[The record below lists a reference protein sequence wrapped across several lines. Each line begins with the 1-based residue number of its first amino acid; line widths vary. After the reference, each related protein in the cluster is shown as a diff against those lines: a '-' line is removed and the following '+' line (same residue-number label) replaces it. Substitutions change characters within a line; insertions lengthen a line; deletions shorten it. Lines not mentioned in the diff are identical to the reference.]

1 MKKSHGVIVALFA
14 AVALLSCKVDSSS
27 GGGGGNNKVA
37 SEPVITEQPQ
47 AATYQKD
54 ADKVNFLKINVQELT
69 DGGTLSYQWYKDGT
83 PIEGAIKNSVE
94 PDVTAV
100 GNFVYYCAVTNT
112 LGKSTAS
119 TESERVTISVISVNQ
134 NVEKTYAAAPLITEN
149 PVNATYKSGADVSA
163 LNVTAEVKAE
173 GNALKGDVK
182 YQWYKDGEK
191 IVSATSAS
199 YQPFATAPEVG
210 EVKEYK
216 YYCEVTNDCTATA
229 TGDKKT
235 ASAKSA
241 EVTITVEPKE
251 NSKTYAAVPSITE
264 NPVNTTYK
272 SGADVSALNV
282 TAEVKAEGN
291 ALKGDVKYQWYK
303 DGEKIVSAT
312 SASYQPFATAPE
324 VGEVKE
330 YKYYCE
336 VTNDCT
342 ATATGDKKTASAK
355 SAEVTITVEPKENS
369 KTYAAVPSITEN
381 PVNTTYKSGASVS
394 ALNVTAE
401 VKAEGNALKGVV
413 SYQWYKDGEKIASAT
428 SASYLPFATAPE
440 VSEVKEYKYYCEVT
454 NDCTATATG
463 DKKTAS
469 AKSMEVTITVEPKEI
484 TYAAVPSITENPANA
499 TYKSGASVSALKVT
513 AEVKAEGYALKGDVK
528 YQWYEDDKKIDSATS
543 ASYLPFATAPE
554 VGEVKVY
561 KYYCEVTNDC
571 TATATG
577 DIKTA
582 SAKSMEVT
590 ITVEPNPIQ
599 QPVTPVFSKNLKSA
613 INAEESASLSVEA
626 TVADAGTL
634 TYRLYKNNSPS
645 GSDQTSGSFTVTTS
659 GTYYIKAINTLNGSS
674 VSQDSNKCV
683 VTITGKPTDG
693 TGNLGFNFGEQS
705 KLSKIEFISGTSVK
719 NGETLPLTVRA
730 TYEDGTSAEVFPVYS
745 LDNTEIAVVQNG
757 YILKGI
763 SAGTVNITAT
773 YTEDEV
779 TKTASVKITVTDG
792 NGGGSGSGSASGV
805 FDFGS

>member
-27 GGGGGNNKVA
+27 GGGGNDKVA
-37 SEPVITEQPQ
+37 SAPVITEQPQ

-83 PIEGAIKNSVE
+83 PIKGAIKNSVE
-94 PDVTAV
+94 PDVSAV
-100 GNFVYYCAVTNT
+100 GKFVYYCAVTNT

-134 NVEKTYAAAPLITEN
+134 NVEKTYAAVPSITEN
-149 PVNATYKSGADVSA
+149 PVNTTYKSGAGVST
-163 LNVTAEVKAE
+163 LKVTAEVKAE

-210 EVKEYK
+210 
-216 YYCEVTNDCTATA
+216 
-229 TGDKKT
+229 
-235 ASAKSA
+235 
-241 EVTITVEPKE
+241 
-251 NSKTYAAVPSITE
+251 
-264 NPVNTTYK
+264 
-272 SGADVSALNV
+272 
-282 TAEVKAEGN
+282 
-291 ALKGDVKYQWYK
+291 
-303 DGEKIVSAT
+303 
-312 SASYQPFATAPE
+312 
-324 VGEVKE
+324 
-330 YKYYCE
+330 
-336 VTNDCT
+336 
-342 ATATGDKKTASAK
+342 
-355 SAEVTITVEPKENS
+355 
-369 KTYAAVPSITEN
+369 
-381 PVNTTYKSGASVS
+381 
-394 ALNVTAE
+394 
-401 VKAEGNALKGVV
+401 
-413 SYQWYKDGEKIASAT
+413 
-428 SASYLPFATAPE
+428 
-440 VSEVKEYKYYCEVT
+440 EVKEYKYYCEVT

-513 AEVKAEGYALKGDVK
+513 AEVKAEGNALKGDVK
-528 YQWYEDDKKIDSATS
+528 YQWYEDGKKIDSATS
-543 ASYLPFATAPE
+543 ASYQPFATAPE
-554 VGEVKVY
+554 VGEVKEY

-577 DIKTA
+577 DKKTA
-582 SAKSMEVT
+582 SAKSAEVT

-613 INAEESASLSVEA
+613 IDAEESASLSVEA
-626 TVADAGTL
+626 TVADGGTL
-634 TYRLYKNNSPS
+634 TYRLYKDNLPS
-645 GSDQTSGSFTVTTS
+645 GSDQNSGSFTVTMS

-719 NGETLPLTVRA
+719 NGENLTLTVRA
-730 TYEDGTSAEVFPVYS
+730 TYEDGTSAEVIPMYS
-745 LDNTEIAVVQNG
+745 LDNAEIAVVQNG

-763 SAGTVNITAT
+763 SVGTVNITAI
-773 YTEDEV
+773 YTEGEV

-792 NGGGSGSGSASGV
+792 AGGRK
-805 FDFGS
+805 

>member
-27 GGGGGNNKVA
+27 GGGGGNDKVA
-37 SEPVITEQPQ
+37 SKPVITEQPQ
-47 AATYQKD
+47 AATYQKG

-69 DGGTLSYQWYKDGT
+69 DGGTLSYQWYKDEKA
-83 PIEGAIKNSVE
+83 IEGAIKNSVK
-94 PDVTAV
+94 PDVTTV

-119 TESERVTISVISVNQ
+119 TESERVKISVIPVNQ
-134 NVEKTYAAAPLITEN
+134 NDEKTYAAAPLITEN
-149 PVNATYKSGADVSA
+149 PVNATYKSGAGVIA
-163 LNVTAEVKAE
+163 LKVTAEVKAE

-199 YQPFATAPEVG
+199 YLPFATAPEVG

-291 ALKGDVKYQWYK
+291 ALKG
-303 DGEKIVSAT
+303 
-312 SASYQPFATAPE
+312 
-324 VGEVKE
+324 
-330 YKYYCE
+330 
-336 VTNDCT
+336 
-342 ATATGDKKTASAK
+342 
-355 SAEVTITVEPKENS
+355 
-369 KTYAAVPSITEN
+369 
-381 PVNTTYKSGASVS
+381 
-394 ALNVTAE
+394 
-401 VKAEGNALKGVV
+401 VV
-413 SYQWYKDGEKIASAT
+413 SYQWYEDGKKIDSAT

-513 AEVKAEGYALKGDVK
+513 AEVKAEGNALKGVVT
-528 YQWYEDDKKIDSATS
+528 YQWYKDGEKIASATS
-543 ASYLPFATAPE
+543 ASYQPFATAPE
-554 VGEVKVY
+554 VGEVKEY

-582 SAKSMEVT
+582 SAKSAEVT

-599 QPVTPVFSKNLKSA
+599 QPVTPVFSKNLMSA
-613 INAEESASLSVEA
+613 INAEESASLAVEA
-626 TVADAGTL
+626 TVDAGTL
-634 TYRLYKNNSPS
+634 TYRLYKNNSPF
-645 GSDQTSGSFTVTTS
+645 GSDQTSGSFTVNTS

-674 VSQDSNKCV
+674 ASQDSNKCV

-719 NGETLPLTVRA
+719 NGEILILTVRA
-730 TYEDGTSAEVFPVYS
+730 TYEDGTSAEVFPAYS

-757 YILKGI
+757 YILRGI
-763 SAGTVNITAT
+763 SAGSVNINAT

-792 NGGGSGSGSASGV
+792 DGGGSGSGSASGG
-805 FDFGS
+805 FNFGSGL

>member
-1 MKKSHGVIVALFA
+1 MKKSHGVIAALFA
-14 AVALLSCKVDSSS
+14 AVALLSCKVDSS
-27 GGGGGNNKVA
+27 GGGGNDKVA

-47 AATYQKD
+47 AATYQKG

-100 GNFVYYCAVTNT
+100 GNFVYYCVVTNT

-119 TESERVTISVISVNQ
+119 TESEHVKISVIPVNQ
-134 NVEKTYAAAPLITEN
+134 NDEKTYAAVPLITENPVNATYKSGASVIALKVTAEVKAEGNALKGVVSYQWYKDGEKIDSATSASYQPFATAPEVSEVKEYKYYCEVTNDCTATATGDIKTASAKSAEVTITVEPKENSKTYAAVPSITEN

-163 LNVTAEVKAE
+163 LKVTAEVKAE

-182 YQWYKDGEK
+182 YQWYEEDGKK
-191 IVSATSAS
+191 IDSATSAS
-199 YQPFATAPEVG
+199 YQPFATAPEVS

-241 EVTITVEPKE
+241 EVTITVEP
-251 NSKTYAAVPSITE
+251 NS
-264 NPVNTTYK
+264 
-272 SGADVSALNV
+272 
-282 TAEVKAEGN
+282 
-291 ALKGDVKYQWYK
+291 
-303 DGEKIVSAT
+303 
-312 SASYQPFATAPE
+312 
-324 VGEVKE
+324 
-330 YKYYCE
+330 
-336 VTNDCT
+336 
-342 ATATGDKKTASAK
+342 
-355 SAEVTITVEPKENS
+355 
-369 KTYAAVPSITEN
+369 
-381 PVNTTYKSGASVS
+381 
-394 ALNVTAE
+394 
-401 VKAEGNALKGVV
+401 
-413 SYQWYKDGEKIASAT
+413 
-428 SASYLPFATAPE
+428 
-440 VSEVKEYKYYCEVT
+440 
-454 NDCTATATG
+454 
-463 DKKTAS
+463 
-469 AKSMEVTITVEPKEI
+469 
-484 TYAAVPSITENPANA
+484 
-499 TYKSGASVSALKVT
+499 
-513 AEVKAEGYALKGDVK
+513 
-528 YQWYEDDKKIDSATS
+528 
-543 ASYLPFATAPE
+543 
-554 VGEVKVY
+554 
-561 KYYCEVTNDC
+561 
-571 TATATG
+571 
-577 DIKTA
+577 
-582 SAKSMEVT
+582 
-590 ITVEPNPIQ
+590 IQ
-599 QPVTPVFSKNLKSA
+599 QPVTPVFSKNLRSA

-674 VSQDSNKCV
+674 VWQDSNKCV

-719 NGETLPLTVRA
+719 NGETLTLTVRA
-730 TYEDGTSAEVFPVYS
+730 TYEDGTSAEVFPAYR
-745 LDNTEIAVVQNG
+745 LDNTEIAVVQHG

-792 NGGGSGSGSASGV
+792 DGGGSGSGSASV
-805 FDFGS
+805 DFNFGSGL

>member
-27 GGGGGNNKVA
+27 GGGGNDKVA
-37 SEPVITEQPQ
+37 SAPVITEQPQ

-83 PIEGAIKNSVE
+83 PIKGAIKNSVE
-94 PDVTAV
+94 PDVSAV
-100 GNFVYYCAVTNT
+100 GKFVYYCAVTNT

-163 LNVTAEVKAE
+163 LKVTAEVKAE

-191 IVSATSAS
+191 IASATSASYQPFATAPEVSDVKEYKYYCEVTNDCTATATGDIKTASAKSAEVTITVEPKGNSKTYAAVPSITANPDNATYKSGADVSALNVTAEVKAEGNALKGDVKYQWYEDGEKIASATSAS

-241 EVTITVEPKE
+241 EVTITVEPK
-251 NSKTYAAVPSITE
+251 
-264 NPVNTTYK
+264 
-272 SGADVSALNV
+272 
-282 TAEVKAEGN
+282 
-291 ALKGDVKYQWYK
+291 
-303 DGEKIVSAT
+303 
-312 SASYQPFATAPE
+312 
-324 VGEVKE
+324 
-330 YKYYCE
+330 
-336 VTNDCT
+336 
-342 ATATGDKKTASAK
+342 
-355 SAEVTITVEPKENS
+355 
-369 KTYAAVPSITEN
+369 
-381 PVNTTYKSGASVS
+381 SV
-394 ALNVTAE
+394 
-401 VKAEGNALKGVV
+401 
-413 SYQWYKDGEKIASAT
+413 
-428 SASYLPFATAPE
+428 
-440 VSEVKEYKYYCEVT
+440 
-454 NDCTATATG
+454 
-463 DKKTAS
+463 
-469 AKSMEVTITVEPKEI
+469 
-484 TYAAVPSITENPANA
+484 
-499 TYKSGASVSALKVT
+499 
-513 AEVKAEGYALKGDVK
+513 
-528 YQWYEDDKKIDSATS
+528 
-543 ASYLPFATAPE
+543 
-554 VGEVKVY
+554 
-561 KYYCEVTNDC
+561 
-571 TATATG
+571 
-577 DIKTA
+577 
-582 SAKSMEVT
+582 
-590 ITVEPNPIQ
+590 Q

-626 TVADAGTL
+626 TVDAGTL
-634 TYRLYKNNSPS
+634 TYRLYKNNSPF

-674 VSQDSNKCV
+674 VCQDSNKCV

-719 NGETLPLTVRA
+719 NGENLTLTVRA
-730 TYEDGTSAEVFPVYS
+730 TYEDGTSAEVFPAYS
-745 LDNTEIAVVQNG
+745 LDDTEIAVVQNG

-792 NGGGSGSGSASGV
+792 NGGGSGSGSASGG

>member
-1 MKKSHGVIVALFA
+1 MT
-14 AVALLSCKVDSSS
+14 
-27 GGGGGNNKVA
+27 
-37 SEPVITEQPQ
+37 IT
-47 AATYQKD
+47 
-54 ADKVNFLKINVQELT
+54 
-69 DGGTLSYQWYKDGT
+69 
-83 PIEGAIKNSVE
+83 VE
-94 PDVTAV
+94 PKE
-100 GNFVYYCAVTNT
+100 N
-112 LGKSTAS
+112 S
-119 TESERVTISVISVNQ
+119 
-134 NVEKTYAAAPLITEN
+134 KTYAAVPSITEN
-149 PVNATYKSGADVSA
+149 PAKATYKSGASVSA
-163 LNVTAEVKAE
+163 LKVAAEVKAE

-191 IVSATSAS
+191 IASATSASYQPFATAPEVGEVKEYKYYCEVTNDCTATATGDIKTASAKSAEVTITVEPKEITYAAVPLITENPANTTYKSGVVVSALKVTAEVKAEGKALKGVVTYQWYKDGEKIASATSAS

-251 NSKTYAAVPSITE
+251 ITYAAVPSITE
-264 NPVNTTYK
+264 HPAKATYK
-272 SGADVSALNV
+272 SGASVSALKV
-282 TAEVKAEGN
+282 AAEVKAEGN

-303 DGEKIVSAT
+303 DGEKIASAT

-342 ATATGDKKTASAK
+342 ATATGDIKTASAK
-355 SAEVTITVEPKENS
+355 SA
-369 KTYAAVPSITEN
+369 
-381 PVNTTYKSGASVS
+381 
-394 ALNVTAE
+394 
-401 VKAEGNALKGVV
+401 
-413 SYQWYKDGEKIASAT
+413 
-428 SASYLPFATAPE
+428 
-440 VSEVKEYKYYCEVT
+440 
-454 NDCTATATG
+454 
-463 DKKTAS
+463 
-469 AKSMEVTITVEPKEI
+469 
-484 TYAAVPSITENPANA
+484 
-499 TYKSGASVSALKVT
+499 
-513 AEVKAEGYALKGDVK
+513 
-528 YQWYEDDKKIDSATS
+528 
-543 ASYLPFATAPE
+543 
-554 VGEVKVY
+554 
-561 KYYCEVTNDC
+561 
-571 TATATG
+571 
-577 DIKTA
+577 
-582 SAKSMEVT
+582 EVT

-613 INAEESASLSVEA
+613 INAEESVSLAVEA
-626 TVADAGTL
+626 TVDAGTL
-634 TYRLYKNNSPS
+634 TYRLYKNNSPF

-659 GTYYIKAINTLNGSS
+659 GTYYIKAINTLNGSFA
-674 VSQDSNKCV
+674 SQDSNECV

-719 NGETLPLTVRA
+719 NGENLTLTVRA
-730 TYEDGTSAEVFPVYS
+730 TYEDGTSAEVFPAYS
-745 LDNTEIAVVQNG
+745 LDNTDTEIAVVQNG

-792 NGGGSGSGSASGV
+792 NGGGSGSGSASGGFNFV
-805 FDFGS
+805 P

>member
-199 YQPFATAPEVG
+199 YLPFATAPEVG

-312 SASYQPFATAPE
+312 SASYLPFATAPE

-381 PVNTTYKSGASVS
+381 PVNTTYKSGADVS

-401 VKAEGNALKGVV
+401 VKAEGNALKGDVK
-413 SYQWYKDGEKIASAT
+413 YQWYKDGEKIVSAT

-440 VSEVKEYKYYCEVT
+440 VGEVKEYKYYCEVT

>member
-1 MKKSHGVIVALFA
+1 MKKSRGVIVALFA

-27 GGGGGNNKVA
+27 GGGGGNDKVA
-37 SEPVITEQPQ
+37 SKPVITEQPQ
-47 AATYQKD
+47 AATYQKG

-69 DGGTLSYQWYKDGT
+69 DGGTLSYQWYCNEKA
-83 PIEGAIKNSVE
+83 IEGAIKNSVE
-94 PDVTAV
+94 PDVSTV

-119 TESERVTISVISVNQ
+119 TESERVTISVISNQ
-134 NVEKTYAAAPLITEN
+134 NVEKTYAAVPSITEN
-149 PVNATYKSGADVSA
+149 PANATYKSGAVVSA
-163 LNVTAEVKAE
+163 LKVTAEVKAE
-173 GNALKGDVK
+173 GKALKGDVT

-191 IVSATSAS
+191 IASATSAS

-251 NSKTYAAVPSITE
+251 ITYAAVPSITE
-264 NPVNTTYK
+264 NPINATYK
-272 SGADVSALNV
+272 SGANVSALKVTAEVKAEGNALKGDVKYQWYEDGAKIDSATSASYQPFENAPDVGEVKEYKYYCEVTNDCTATATGDKKTASAKSAEVTITVEPKENSKTYAAVPLITENPAKATYKSGAGVSALKV

-303 DGEKIVSAT
+303 DGEKIASAT

-355 SAEVTITVEPKENS
+355 SAEVTITVEPKGI
-369 KTYAAVPSITEN
+369 TYAAVPSITEN
-381 PVNTTYKSGASVS
+381 PAKATYKSGAGVS
-394 ALNVTAE
+394 ALKVTAE
-401 VKAEGNALKGVV
+401 VKAEGNALKGDVK
-413 SYQWYKDGEKIASAT
+413 YQWYKDGEKIASAT
-428 SASYLPFATAPE
+428 SASYQPFATAPE
-440 VSEVKEYKYYCEVT
+440 VGEVKEYKYYCEVT

-469 AKSMEVTITVEPKEI
+469 AKSAEVTITVEPK
-484 TYAAVPSITENPANA
+484 
-499 TYKSGASVSALKVT
+499 SV
-513 AEVKAEGYALKGDVK
+513 
-528 YQWYEDDKKIDSATS
+528 
-543 ASYLPFATAPE
+543 
-554 VGEVKVY
+554 
-561 KYYCEVTNDC
+561 
-571 TATATG
+571 
-577 DIKTA
+577 
-582 SAKSMEVT
+582 
-590 ITVEPNPIQ
+590 Q

-634 TYRLYKNNSPS
+634 TYRLYKNNSPF

-674 VSQDSNKCV
+674 ASQDSNKCV
-683 VTITGKPTDG
+683 VTITGKTTDG

-719 NGETLPLTVRA
+719 NGENLTLTVRA
-730 TYEDGTSAEVFPVYS
+730 TYEDGTSAEVFPAYS
-745 LDNTEIAVVQNG
+745 LDDTEIAVVQNG

-773 YTEDEV
+773 YTEDKV

-792 NGGGSGSGSASGV
+792 NGGGSGSGSASSGFNFV
-805 FDFGS
+805 P

>member
-27 GGGGGNNKVA
+27 GGGGNDKVA
-37 SEPVITEQPQ
+37 STPVITEQPQ
-47 AATYQKD
+47 AATYQKG
-54 ADKVNFLKINVQELT
+54 ADKVNILKINVQDLT
-69 DGGTLSYQWYKDGT
+69 DGGTLSYQWYKDEKA
-83 PIEGAIKNSVE
+83 IEGAIKNSVKPE
-94 PDVTAV
+94 VSTV

-119 TESERVTISVISVNQ
+119 TESERVKISVIPVNQ
-134 NVEKTYAAAPLITEN
+134 NDEKTYAAVPSITEN
-149 PVNATYKSGADVSA
+149 PANATYKSGAVVSA
-163 LNVTAEVKAE
+163 LKVTAEVKAE
-173 GNALKGDVK
+173 GKALKGVVTYQWYKDGEKIDSATSASYQPFATAPEVGEVKEYKYYCEVTNDCTATATGDKKTASAKSAEVTITVEPKENSKTYAAVPLITENPANATYKSGAVVSALKVTAEVKAEGYALKGDVK
-182 YQWYKDGEK
+182 YQWYEDGKK
-191 IVSATSAS
+191 IDSATSAS

-264 NPVNTTYK
+264 HPVNAIYK
-272 SGADVSALNV
+272 SGAGVSTLKV

-312 SASYQPFATAPE
+312 SASYQPYATAPE
-324 VGEVKE
+324 VG
-330 YKYYCE
+330 
-336 VTNDCT
+336 
-342 ATATGDKKTASAK
+342 
-355 SAEVTITVEPKENS
+355 
-369 KTYAAVPSITEN
+369 
-381 PVNTTYKSGASVS
+381 
-394 ALNVTAE
+394 
-401 VKAEGNALKGVV
+401 
-413 SYQWYKDGEKIASAT
+413 
-428 SASYLPFATAPE
+428 
-440 VSEVKEYKYYCEVT
+440 EVKEYKYYCEVT

-528 YQWYEDDKKIDSATS
+528 YQWYKDGEKIDSATS
-543 ASYLPFATAPE
+543 ASYQPFATAPE
-554 VGEVKVY
+554 VSEVKEY

-577 DIKTA
+577 DKKTA
-582 SAKSMEVT
+582 SVKSAEVT

-613 INAEESASLSVEA
+613 INAEESASLAVEA

-634 TYRLYKNNSPS
+634 TYRLYKNNSPF
-645 GSDQTSGSFTVTTS
+645 GSDQNSGSFTVSTS

-719 NGETLPLTVRA
+719 NGEILTLTVRA
-730 TYEDGTSAEVFPVYS
+730 TYEDGTSAEVIPMYT
-745 LDNTEIAVVQNG
+745 LDSTEIAVVQNG
-757 YILKGI
+757 YILRGI

-792 NGGGSGSGSASGV
+792 DGGGSGSGSASGV
-805 FDFGS
+805 FSFLS

>member
-1 MKKSHGVIVALFA
+1 MKKNHGVIVALFA

-27 GGGGGNNKVA
+27 GGGGNDKVA

-54 ADKVNFLKINVQELT
+54 ADKVNSLKINVQELT

-83 PIEGAIKNSVE
+83 PIEGATKDFVIPEVS
-94 PDVTAV
+94 AV
-100 GNFVYYCAVTNT
+100 GDFVYYCAVTNT
-112 LGKSTAS
+112 LGKSTTS

-134 NVEKTYAAAPLITEN
+134 NVEKTYAAVPSITEN
-149 PVNATYKSGADVSA
+149 PVNATYKSGAGVIA
-163 LNVTAEVKAE
+163 LKVTAEVKAE

-182 YQWYKDGEK
+182 YQWYEDGK
-191 IVSATSAS
+191 NIASATSAI
-199 YQPFATAPEVG
+199 YQPFAIAPEVS

-264 NPVNTTYK
+264 NPVNATYK
-272 SGADVSALNV
+272 SGAVVSALKV

-291 ALKGDVKYQWYK
+291 ALKGAVKYQWYE
-303 DGEKIVSAT
+303 DGKKIDSAT
-312 SASYQPFATAPE
+312 STSYQPFATAPE

-355 SAEVTITVEPKENS
+355 SAEVI
-369 KTYAAVPSITEN
+369 
-381 PVNTTYKSGASVS
+381 
-394 ALNVTAE
+394 
-401 VKAEGNALKGVV
+401 
-413 SYQWYKDGEKIASAT
+413 
-428 SASYLPFATAPE
+428 
-440 VSEVKEYKYYCEVT
+440 
-454 NDCTATATG
+454 
-463 DKKTAS
+463 
-469 AKSMEVTITVEPKEI
+469 
-484 TYAAVPSITENPANA
+484 
-499 TYKSGASVSALKVT
+499 
-513 AEVKAEGYALKGDVK
+513 
-528 YQWYEDDKKIDSATS
+528 
-543 ASYLPFATAPE
+543 
-554 VGEVKVY
+554 
-561 KYYCEVTNDC
+561 
-571 TATATG
+571 
-577 DIKTA
+577 
-582 SAKSMEVT
+582 

-599 QPVTPVFSKNLKSA
+599 QPVTPVFSENLKSA
-613 INAEESASLSVEA
+613 INAEESASLSVKA

-645 GSDQTSGSFTVTTS
+645 GSDQPSGSFTVTTS
-659 GTYYIKAINTLNGSS
+659 GTYYIKAINTLNGSYA
-674 VSQDSNKCV
+674 SQDSNKCV
-683 VTITGKPTDG
+683 VTITEKPTDG

-745 LDNTEIAVVQNG
+745 LDNTEIAVVQHG

-773 YTEDEV
+773 YTEDGV
-779 TKTASVKITVTDG
+779 RKTASVKITVTDG
-792 NGGGSGSGSASGV
+792 GGGGSGSGSASVV
-805 FDFGS
+805 FNFGS

>member
-27 GGGGGNNKVA
+27 GGGGNDKVA
-37 SEPVITEQPQ
+37 STPVITEQPQ
-47 AATYQKD
+47 AATYQKG
-54 ADKVNFLKINVQELT
+54 ADKVNILKINVQDLT
-69 DGGTLSYQWYKDGT
+69 DGGTLSYQWYKDEKA
-83 PIEGAIKNSVE
+83 IEGAIKNSVKPE
-94 PDVTAV
+94 VSTV

-119 TESERVTISVISVNQ
+119 TESERVKISVIPVNQ
-134 NVEKTYAAAPLITEN
+134 NDEKTYAAVPSITEN
-149 PVNATYKSGADVSA
+149 PANATYKSGAVVSA
-163 LNVTAEVKAE
+163 LKVTAEVKAE
-173 GNALKGDVK
+173 GKALKGVVT

-210 EVKEYK
+210 
-216 YYCEVTNDCTATA
+216 
-229 TGDKKT
+229 
-235 ASAKSA
+235 
-241 EVTITVEPKE
+241 
-251 NSKTYAAVPSITE
+251 
-264 NPVNTTYK
+264 
-272 SGADVSALNV
+272 
-282 TAEVKAEGN
+282 
-291 ALKGDVKYQWYK
+291 
-303 DGEKIVSAT
+303 
-312 SASYQPFATAPE
+312 
-324 VGEVKE
+324 
-330 YKYYCE
+330 
-336 VTNDCT
+336 
-342 ATATGDKKTASAK
+342 
-355 SAEVTITVEPKENS
+355 
-369 KTYAAVPSITEN
+369 
-381 PVNTTYKSGASVS
+381 
-394 ALNVTAE
+394 
-401 VKAEGNALKGVV
+401 
-413 SYQWYKDGEKIASAT
+413 
-428 SASYLPFATAPE
+428 
-440 VSEVKEYKYYCEVT
+440 EVKEYKYYCEVT

-528 YQWYEDDKKIDSATS
+528 YQWYKDGEKIDSATS
-543 ASYLPFATAPE
+543 ASYQPFATAPE
-554 VGEVKVY
+554 VSEVKEY

-577 DIKTA
+577 DKKTA
-582 SAKSMEVT
+582 SAKSAEVT

-613 INAEESASLSVEA
+613 INAEESASLAVEA

-634 TYRLYKNNSPS
+634 TYRLYKNNSPF
-645 GSDQTSGSFTVTTS
+645 GSDQNSGSFTVSTS

-719 NGETLPLTVRA
+719 NGEILTLTVRA
-730 TYEDGTSAEVFPVYS
+730 TYEDGTSAEVIPMYT
-745 LDNTEIAVVQNG
+745 LDSTEIAVVQNG
-757 YILKGI
+757 YILRGI

-792 NGGGSGSGSASGV
+792 DGGGSGSGSASGV
-805 FDFGS
+805 FSFLS